1 MWQLSTKGRYGT
13 RLMYQLAL
21 QYGKGPILLKDIA
34 KVEDLT
40 IKYLEHIVPLLKSAN
55 LIRSVRGPQ
64 GGYQLTIA
72 PDKINLK
79 DILKILE
86 GDIAPVS
93 CVSFPEICDR
103 TESCPARKVWC
114 RLEDQISNTLQNI
127 SLKDMVDMYK
137 KDT

>member
-64 GGYQLTIA
+64 GGYQLTKA

-79 DILKILE
+79 DILKNLE
-86 GDIAPVS
+86 GDIAPVG

-103 TESCPARKVWC
+103 TESCPAREVWC
-114 RLEDQISNTLQNI
+114 RLEDQISDTLQNI
-127 SLKDMVDMYK
+127 SLKDMVK
-137 KDT
+137 SN